1 MANTE
6 NAPYIALPPGYIVLT
21 RDEYDDLIEQRVSNR
36 IDYAERLHE
45 LEVESMSWHNKYL
58 DETMRAG
65 KAIMERDDAKKRED
79 DLAFKLHEAND
90 TIIQLRA
97 EIHLLND
104 ELCRTD
110 ELWKGVSN
118 ALPEG

>member
-1 MANTE
+1 MK
-6 NAPYIALPPGYIVLT
+6 
-21 RDEYDDLIEQRVSNR
+21 
-36 IDYAERLHE
+36 
-45 LEVESMSWHNKYL
+45 WHNMYI
-58 DETMRAG
+58 DEACRAG

-90 TIIQLRA
+90 NIIQLRA